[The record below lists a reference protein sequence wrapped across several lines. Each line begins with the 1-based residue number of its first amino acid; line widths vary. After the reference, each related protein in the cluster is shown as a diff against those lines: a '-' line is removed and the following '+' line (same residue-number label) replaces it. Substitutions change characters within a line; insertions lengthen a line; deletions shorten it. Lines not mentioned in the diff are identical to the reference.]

1 MKRKTLFLPSLFSLF
16 LVIVSCATIEISERD
31 AFDAHRTVT
40 PETFNIEPY
49 RLHDVTLQTED
60 GEELDAWFLE
70 RDDAQATVVY
80 YGGNGF
86 LMVISRS
93 LIEAYREVP
102 VNIMLFDYRGYGRSS
117 GTASVRGLKT
127 DARVAY
133 NYARNG
139 APSPQETII
148 VHGHSMGSFLA
159 AMIADENEVAGYI
172 LEGPITEVNRWTRR
186 LVPWIAR
193 PFVRFRIDQPIQ
205 EQNNLERV
213 SRIYA
218 PVLITGGAFDDI
230 TPFRMAA
237 ELYEASASTQK
248 RLVEVNGAKHNDLPR
263 FRQYREA
270 LATFY
275 AGLGIE

>member
-1 MKRKTLFLPSLFSLF
+1 MKRSAIIYFIFLIIPLLG
-16 LVIVSCATIEISERD
+16 LSCATIEISERD

-40 PETFNIEPY
+40 PETFDIEPY
-49 RLHDVTLQTED
+49 RLHDLTLETED
-60 GEELDAWFLE
+60 GDLLDAWFLE

-93 LIEAYREVP
+93 LIEAYRDIP
-102 VNIMLFDYRGYGRSS
+102 VNLMLFDYRGYGRST
-117 GTASVRGLKT
+117 GTATVRGLQT

-133 NYARNG
+133 NYALS
-139 APSPQETII
+139 AVPSPQETII

-159 AMIADENEVAGYI
+159 AMIAEENEVAGYI
-172 LEGPITEVNRWTRR
+172 LESPITEVNRWTRR

-193 PFVRFRIDQPIQ
+193 PFVRFRIDPLIQ

-213 SRIYA
+213 ARINE
-218 PVLITGGAFDDI
+218 PVLFTGGSFDDV
-230 TPFRMAA
+230 TPFRMAR
-237 ELYEASASTQK
+237 ELHEASASSQK

-270 LATFY
+270 LDTFY
-275 AGLGIE
+275 RSIGIQ

>member
-1 MKRKTLFLPSLFSLF
+1 MKRTILFQFLFIPLF
-16 LVIVSCATIEISERD
+16 IASCATIDITERD
-31 AFDAHRTVT
+31 AFDAQRTVT

-49 RLHDVTLQTED
+49 RLHDITLQTED
-60 GEELDAWFLE
+60 GEGLDGWFLE

-93 LIEAYREVP
+93 LIEAYRDIP
-102 VNIMLFDYRGYGRSS
+102 VNIMLFDYRGYGRST
-117 GTASVRGLKT
+117 GTASVRGLQT

-133 NYARNG
+133 NYARSG

-159 AMIADENEVAGYI
+159 AMITEENEVAGYI
-172 LEGPITEVNRWTRR
+172 LESPITEVNRWTRR

-213 SRIYA
+213 ARIST
-218 PVLITGGAFDDI
+218 PVLITGGAFDDV
-230 TPFRMAA
+230 TPFRMAT
-237 ELYEASASTQK
+237 ELHEASASSQK
-248 RLVEVNGAKHNDLPR
+248 RLVEIAGAKHNDLPR

>member
-1 MKRKTLFLPSLFSLF
+1 MKRSIFFLLLILSLL
-16 LVIVSCATIEISERD
+16 IASCATIEITEKD

-49 RLHDVTLQTED
+49 RLHDITLQTED
-60 GEELDAWFLE
+60 GEELDAWFME

-93 LIEAYREVP
+93 LIEAYRDVP
-102 VNIMLFDYRGYGRSS
+102 VNIMLFDYRGYGRST
-117 GTASVRGLKT
+117 GTATVRGLQT

-133 NYARNG
+133 NYARSG
-139 APSPQETII
+139 SPSPQETII
-148 VHGHSMGSFLA
+148 VHGHSMGSFLS
-159 AMIADENEVAGYI
+159 AMIAEENEVAGYI
-172 LEGPITEVNRWTRR
+172 LESPITEVNSWTRR

-193 PFVRFRIDQPIQ
+193 PFVRFRIDPLIQ

-213 SRIYA
+213 ARIDL
-218 PVLITGGAFDDI
+218 PVLMTGGSFDDV
-230 TPFRMAA
+230 TPFRMAT
-237 ELYEASASTQK
+237 ELHEASASTNK
-248 RLVEVNGAKHNDLPR
+248 RLVEINGAKHNDLPR

-270 LATFY
+270 LAEFY
-275 AGLGIE
+275 RGLGIE

>member
-1 MKRKTLFLPSLFSLF
+1 MKRTILFQFLFIPLF
-16 LVIVSCATIEISERD
+16 IASCATIDITERD
-31 AFDAHRTVT
+31 AFDAQRTVT

-49 RLHDVTLQTED
+49 RLHDITLQTED
-60 GEELDAWFLE
+60 GEGLDAWFLE

-93 LIEAYREVP
+93 LIEAYRDIP
-102 VNIMLFDYRGYGRSS
+102 VNIMLFDYRGYGRST
-117 GTASVRGLKT
+117 GTASVRGLQT
-127 DARVAY
+127 DSRVAY
-133 NYARNG
+133 NYARSG

-159 AMIADENEVAGYI
+159 AIITDENEVAGYI
-172 LEGPITEVNRWTRR
+172 LESPITEVNQWTRR

-213 SRIYA
+213 ARISA
-218 PVLITGGAFDDI
+218 PVLITGGAFDDV
-230 TPFRMAA
+230 TPFRMAT
-237 ELYEASASTQK
+237 ELHEASASSQK
-248 RLVEVNGAKHNDLPR
+248 RLVEIAGAKHNDLPR